1 MPYSIFLRIEVDPS
15 TVYDIL
21 FRRGSRLIR
30 SSRIQTAPDSPNCTA
45 HEASNKAVLELGS
58 EHFQSIAVFRTSI
71 AWVSD
76 IPHVEQI
83 DFRLVHYS
91 RLSRL
96 QIAST

>member
-1 MPYSIFLRIEVDPS
+1 MGAGSFVHPGSKLRPTLRI
-15 TVYDIL
+15 
-21 FRRGSRLIR
+21 
-30 SSRIQTAPDSPNCTA
+30 ANCTA

-58 EHFQSIAVFRTSI
+58 EHFQSIAVFRISI

-76 IPHVEQI
+76 IPHVDQI
-83 DFRLVHYS
+83 DFRLVHFS